1 MDKNLE
7 PAMSARIATLLYL
20 LPEEGQKIN
29 FLGKIPLD
37 DIIKAD
43 PISSTDIQSITNVG
57 DGKFAV
63 QDAYF
68 DIPFEELTGEQQ
80 ELMVAKALI
89 WSNDNMKKNGAI
101 ISMYNA
107 LDDCRAILGNEFPL
121 HKVFL
126 YTQILD
132 GTLLTKVAYNEENNK
147 YFAKDDEGDAYDLTE
162 VDSDTAIKIAGKA
175 YISVLHQQLGDE
187 GRITLN
193 KPFKIWDSNGNPYT
207 IKEIEEDKYGEGIA
221 LTGDYTEKNGKV
233 FENEYISGD
242 EILINFSVSEMKKLA
257 DHAMKQVQGRGIS
270 EAIENPSQ
278 SLNEVNV
285 FPFKTD
291 GGEYDIHI
299 LPPEENEGYTAMFTL
314 KGDKNILEDVQ
325 LDDDIVGVYLHVK
338 DSTDETVRE
347 KFANSVVSRH
357 FSTLERDIRHQEE
370 IVTGFREFGFL
381 DKPVELLNPVVYKE
395 TGLSNKAIEV
405 SDTGY
410 HTSIALFESLDEAKK
425 HFSPSF
431 FMDNSYEDYRQKL
444 YESIKETLESIKKST
459 EMTAKE
465 HEHEQSETP
474 GLTATEHAV
483 VYSVFKNVFQNLP
496 DHYDIADVKEVA
508 KGVNPYPERI
518 DGEEL
523 SGIVEEMLNV
533 NSLVVQNKNLT
544 DRQQSILKIES
555 NIVGGSQKMAEFLK
569 PEINTHDSLEFDGQ
583 KWPLRSIVLPHT
595 GENVLIG
602 TEALEQA
609 LHPDEWNGRK
619 AQAIYERIF
628 YYVSDKDLQQPAAK
642 LAAQVEKEALGLGDI
657 ISLNGDKLEVGMKVI
672 WNDPDES
679 ARDLSRVWTIDNIN
693 GEVISISDGY
703 SEAEVT
709 ANELTTY
716 KGEMQEKT
724 QEESDGQHAS
734 ISDIILRAN
743 ELGIDYH
750 PVNIKDGIT
759 VTDSEGEEKTFNYA
773 YVSEADIILHESMY
787 DCFENDKGVWINE
800 LPEYS
805 QNEILDK
812 LFDAFFAEKES
823 MLVVYDK
830 QEVPSYA
837 MSAIFNGDFSGI
849 ENEQDEKDI
858 RAFMKKN
865 EGYFLDVKTDSQG
878 FSRNPAFGL
887 PTDCETVFMIKTITP
902 KKLLEEK
909 KAQVIKEP
917 EETLPLTP
925 AGDKIAVGVKV
936 TWQDPDI
943 ENRDLSRVWQ
953 VDKINGEVI
962 SISDGYSEA
971 EVTANELNVVDN
983 SKRSY
988 GEVFKEA
995 ESLLQ
1000 KFLPNYGDGIN
1011 FRPDDA
1017 PDVTR
1022 NTCAAFIVNTGTDT
1036 VNVIHDYSDQFS
1048 FSDVSKTEGQKIYEI
1063 VPVMSVFQQSDLEK
1077 YITAMKEHG
1086 DEAVEL
1092 YNLRKEV
1099 IDDLKERVID
1109 SSGYSFS
1116 PEAVQRI
1123 RNYSKAMFEG
1133 QEKGEYGMAII
1144 DSIKDIV
1151 WKDPEVAR
1159 KPDKWFTDAAKE
1171 FDSIVNGDD
1180 LSNQMRTHFHR

>member
-101 ISMYNA
+101 ISMVNA

-126 YTQILD
+126 HTQILD

-242 EILINFSVSEMKKLA
+242 EILISFSVSEMKKLT
-257 DHAMKQVQGRGIS
+257 DHIM
-270 EAIENPSQ
+270 EN
-278 SLNEVNV
+278 
-285 FPFKTD
+285 
-291 GGEYDIHI
+291 
-299 LPPEENEGYTAMFTL
+299 A
-314 KGDKNILEDVQ
+314 
-325 LDDDIVGVYLHVK
+325 
-338 DSTDETVRE
+338 
-347 KFANSVVSRH
+347 
-357 FSTLERDIRHQEE
+357 
-370 IVTGFREFGFL
+370 
-381 DKPVELLNPVVYKE
+381 
-395 TGLSNKAIEV
+395 
-405 SDTGY
+405 
-410 HTSIALFESLDEAKK
+410 
-425 HFSPSF
+425 
-431 FMDNSYEDYRQKL
+431 RQR
-444 YESIKETLESIKKST
+444 S
-459 EMTAKE
+459 
-465 HEHEQSETP
+465 QSETP
-474 GLTATEHAV
+474 GLTATEYAV

-508 KGVNPYPERI
+508 KGVNPHPERI
-518 DGEEL
+518 DSEEL
-523 SGIVEEMLNV
+523 AGIVEEMLNV

-555 NIVGGSQKMAEFLK
+555 TIAGGSQKMAEFLK
-569 PEINTHDSLEFDGQ
+569 PEINTHDSLEFDGK

-642 LAAQVEKEALGLGDI
+642 LAAQVEKEALGLGDT
-657 ISLNGDKLEVGMKVI
+657 ISLNGEKLEVGMKVI

-716 KGEMQEKT
+716 KGELQEKT
-724 QEESDGQHAS
+724 QEESNGQHAKM
-734 ISDIILRAN
+734 DDVILRAN
-743 ELGIDYH
+743 ELGLDFH
-750 PVNIKDGIT
+750 PVGLKGDVFVKNIDDGAEY
-759 VTDSEGEEKTFNYA
+759 VDKTFSYA
-773 YVSEADIILHESMY
+773 TVKGDEIVLFEKLYDVFDQNEGYYLSGIPEES
-787 DCFENDKGVWINE
+787 K
-800 LPEYS
+800 
-805 QNEILDK
+805 NEILDK
-812 LFDAFFAEKES
+812 LFDSFFAENDQ
-823 MLVVYDK
+823 MVVVYDK

-837 MSAIFNGDFSGI
+837 LSAIINGDFSGI
-849 ENEQDEKDI
+849 EDEEDEKDI
-858 RAFMKKN
+858 RAFIEKN
-865 EGYFLDVKTDSQG
+865 SGYILDVDPNSAG
-878 FSRNPAFGL
+878 FTRNPAFGL
-887 PTDCETVFMIKTITP
+887 PTDCETMFMVKPISP
-902 KKLLEEK
+902 SELLEEK

-925 AGDKIAVGVKV
+925 EGDKIDVGVKV
-936 TWQDPDI
+936 TWQDPDV

-971 EVTANELNVVDN
+971 EVTANELNVVNAD
-983 SKRSY
+983 KRSY

-1000 KFLPNYGDGIN
+1000 KFLPNYGDGMN
-1011 FRPDDA
+1011 FKPDDA
-1017 PDVTR
+1017 PEVTR
-1022 NTCAAFIVNTGTDT
+1022 DSCAAFIANTGTDT

-1116 PEAVQRI
+1116 PEAIQRI
-1123 RNYSKAMFEG
+1123 RNYSKAMIEG

>member
-20 LPEEGQKIN
+20 LPEEGQKVSFN
-29 FLGKIPLD
+29 GKIPLD
-37 DIIKAD
+37 DIIKVD
-43 PISSTDIQSITNVG
+43 PISSTEIQSITNIG

-63 QDAYF
+63 QDAYL
-68 DIPFEELTGEQQ
+68 DIPFEELSGEQQ

-89 WSNDNMKKNGAI
+89 WSTDNMKKNGAI
-101 ISMYNA
+101 ISMVNA

-147 YFAKDDEGDAYDLTE
+147 YFAKDDKGDAYDLTE

-193 KPFKIWDSNGNPYT
+193 KPFKIWDIDGNPYT
-207 IKEIEEDKYGEGIA
+207 IKEIEEDKYGEGVA

-233 FENEYISGD
+233 FENKYISGD
-242 EILINFSVSEMKKLA
+242 EILISFSVSEMKKLA
-257 DHAMKQVQGRGIS
+257 DHIM
-270 EAIENPSQ
+270 ENARQRSQ
-278 SLNEVNV
+278 S
-285 FPFKTD
+285 
-291 GGEYDIHI
+291 
-299 LPPEENEGYTAMFTL
+299 M
-314 KGDKNILEDVQ
+314 
-325 LDDDIVGVYLHVK
+325 
-338 DSTDETVRE
+338 
-347 KFANSVVSRH
+347 
-357 FSTLERDIRHQEE
+357 
-370 IVTGFREFGFL
+370 
-381 DKPVELLNPVVYKE
+381 
-395 TGLSNKAIEV
+395 
-405 SDTGY
+405 
-410 HTSIALFESLDEAKK
+410 
-425 HFSPSF
+425 
-431 FMDNSYEDYRQKL
+431 
-444 YESIKETLESIKKST
+444 
-459 EMTAKE
+459 
-465 HEHEQSETP
+465 ETP
-474 GLTATEHAV
+474 GLTATEYAV

-496 DHYDIADVKEVA
+496 EHYDIADVKEVA
-508 KGVNPYPERI
+508 KGVNPHPERI
-518 DGEEL
+518 DSEEL
-523 SGIVEEMLNV
+523 AGIVEEMLNV

-544 DRQQSILKIES
+544 DRQQSILKLETI
-555 NIVGGSQKMAEFLK
+555 IAGGPKNMAEFLK
-569 PEINTHDSLEFDGQ
+569 SEVNTHDSLEYDGQ
-583 KWPLRSIVLPHT
+583 KWPLRSITLPHT

-602 TEALEQA
+602 TVALEQA
-609 LHPDEWNGRK
+609 LRPEDDHTEWKDRK
-619 AQAIYERIF
+619 AQSVDERIF

-642 LAAQVEKEALGLGDI
+642 LAAQVEKEALGLGDT
-657 ISLNGDKLEVGMKVI
+657 ISLNGEKLEVGMKVI

-716 KGEMQEKT
+716 KGELQEKT
-724 QEESDGQHAS
+724 QEESNGQHAKM
-734 ISDIILRAN
+734 DDVILRAN
-743 ELGIDYH
+743 ELGLDFH
-750 PVNIKDGIT
+750 PVGLKGDVFVKNIDDGAEY
-759 VTDSEGEEKTFNYA
+759 VDKTFSYA
-773 YVSEADIILHESMY
+773 TVKGDEIVLFEKLYDVFDQNEGYYLSGIPEES
-787 DCFENDKGVWINE
+787 K
-800 LPEYS
+800 
-805 QNEILDK
+805 NEILDK
-812 LFDAFFAEKES
+812 LFDSFFAENDQ
-823 MLVVYDK
+823 MVVVYDK

-837 MSAIFNGDFSGI
+837 LSAIINGDFSGI
-849 ENEQDEKDI
+849 EDEEDEKDI
-858 RAFMKKN
+858 RAFIEKN
-865 EGYFLDVKTDSQG
+865 LGYILDVDPNSAG
-878 FSRNPAFGL
+878 FTRNPAFGL
-887 PTDCETVFMIKTITP
+887 PTDCETVFMVKPVTP
-902 KKLLEEK
+902 KELLEEK

-925 AGDKIAVGVKV
+925 EGDKIDVGVKV
-936 TWQDPDI
+936 TWQDPDV

-971 EVTANELNVVDN
+971 EVTANELNVVNAD
-983 SKRSY
+983 KRSY

-1000 KFLPNYGDGIN
+1000 KFLPNYGDGMN
-1011 FRPDDA
+1011 FKPDDA
-1017 PDVTR
+1017 PEVTR
-1022 NTCAAFIVNTGTDT
+1022 DSCAAFIANTGTDT

-1092 YNLRKEV
+1092 YNLRKKV

>member
-1 MDKNLE
+1 MPTFAKHNIKDTTMDKNLE

-57 DGKFAV
+57 DGKFAI

-89 WSNDNMKKNGAI
+89 WSNDNTKKNGVVT
-101 ISMYNA
+101 SMFNA
-107 LDDCRAILGNEFPL
+107 LDECRKAMGNEFPIYGAFIYDFKEGYIID
-121 HKVFL
+121 KV
-126 YTQILD
+126 
-132 GTLLTKVAYNEENNK
+132 VYNEEEQMYYGYDKMNDNHCEISK
-147 YFAKDDEGDAYDLTE
+147 NMSLDDTK
-162 VDSDTAIKIAGKA
+162 SICSKA
-175 YISVLHQQLGDE
+175 YISLIVNSLDGKESMNLKEPIDIINDDNHKFTVKSIE
-187 GRITLN
+187 
-193 KPFKIWDSNGNPYT
+193 KDSSGYGVNLIG
-207 IKEIEEDKYGEGIA
+207 KYA
-221 LTGDYTEKNGKV
+221 DDY
-233 FENEYISGD
+233 
-242 EILINFSVSEMKKLA
+242 
-257 DHAMKQVQGRGIS
+257 
-270 EAIENPSQ
+270 
-278 SLNEVNV
+278 
-285 FPFKTD
+285 D
-291 GGEYDIHI
+291 GGVEESYIDATEIHY
-299 LPPEENEGYTAMFTL
+299 E
-314 KGDKNILEDVQ
+314 
-325 LDDDIVGVYLHVK
+325 
-338 DSTDETVRE
+338 
-347 KFANSVVSRH
+347 
-357 FSTLERDIRHQEE
+357 
-370 IVTGFREFGFL
+370 
-381 DKPVELLNPVVYKE
+381 
-395 TGLSNKAIEV
+395 
-405 SDTGY
+405 
-410 HTSIALFESLDEAKK
+410 
-425 HFSPSF
+425 FSPAAF
-431 FMDNSYEDYRQKL
+431 KRLAEH
-444 YESIKETLESIKKST
+444 I
-459 EMTAKE
+459 AKGRE
-465 HEHEQSETP
+465 RGQSETP
-474 GLTATEHAV
+474 GLTATEYAV

-496 DHYDIADVKEVA
+496 DHYDIENVKEVA
-508 KGVNPYPERI
+508 KGVNPHPDRI

-523 SGIVEEMLNV
+523 AGIVEEMLNV
-533 NSLVVQNKNLT
+533 NSLVVQNKALT

-555 NIVGGSQKMAEFLK
+555 TIAGGPQKMAEFLK
-569 PEINTHDSLEFDGQ
+569 SEINTHDSLEFDGK
-583 KWPLRSIVLPHT
+583 KWPLRSIILPHT

-657 ISLNGDKLEVGMKVI
+657 ISLNGEKLEVGMKVI

-716 KGEMQEKT
+716 KGELQEKT

-787 DCFENDKGVWINE
+787 DCFENDKGMWLHE
-800 LPEYS
+800 LPEAS
-805 QNEILDK
+805 QKEVVDK
-812 LFDAFFAEKES
+812 LFDAFFAENEP
-823 MLVVYDK
+823 MTVVYDEQK
-830 QEVPSYA
+830 VPSHA
-837 MSAIFNGDFSGI
+837 LPAIINGDFSGI
-849 ENEQDEKDI
+849 DDEQDYNDI
-858 RAFMKKN
+858 TTFMEEN
-865 EGYFLDVKTDSQG
+865 AGYNLIVEPDSQS
-878 FSRNPAFGL
+878 FVRDPAFGKS
-887 PTDCETVFMIKTITP
+887 TDCETVFMVKTITP
-902 KKLLEEK
+902 KELLDKK
-909 KAQVIKEP
+909 KAQSVEEP
-917 EETLPLTP
+917 EKILPLTP
-925 AGDKIAVGVKV
+925 AGDRIDVGVKV
-936 TWQDPDI
+936 TWRDPDPD
-943 ENRDLSRVWQ
+943 NRDLSRVWT

-971 EVTANELNVVDN
+971 EVTANELNVVDT

-1000 KFLPNYGDGIN
+1000 KFLPNYGDGMN
-1011 FRPDDA
+1011 FKPDDA
-1017 PDVTR
+1017 PNVTR
-1022 NTCAAFIVNTGTDT
+1022 DSCAAFIVNTGTDT

-1099 IDDLKERVID
+1099 IDDLKERVVD
-1109 SSGYSFS
+1109 SSNYSFS

>member
-1 MDKNLE
+1 MKVLHPNLNRKQDTEGFTDNIKDTTMDKNLE

-101 ISMYNA
+101 ISMVNA

-233 FENEYISGD
+233 FENEYISGN
-242 EILINFSVSEMKKLA
+242 EILSSFSVSEMKKLA
-257 DHAMKQVQGRGIS
+257 DHIM
-270 EAIENPSQ
+270 ENARQRSQ
-278 SLNEVNV
+278 S
-285 FPFKTD
+285 
-291 GGEYDIHI
+291 
-299 LPPEENEGYTAMFTL
+299 M
-314 KGDKNILEDVQ
+314 
-325 LDDDIVGVYLHVK
+325 
-338 DSTDETVRE
+338 
-347 KFANSVVSRH
+347 
-357 FSTLERDIRHQEE
+357 
-370 IVTGFREFGFL
+370 
-381 DKPVELLNPVVYKE
+381 
-395 TGLSNKAIEV
+395 
-405 SDTGY
+405 
-410 HTSIALFESLDEAKK
+410 
-425 HFSPSF
+425 
-431 FMDNSYEDYRQKL
+431 
-444 YESIKETLESIKKST
+444 
-459 EMTAKE
+459 
-465 HEHEQSETP
+465 ETP
-474 GLTATEHAV
+474 GLTATENAV

-496 DHYDIADVKEVA
+496 EHYDIADVKEVA
-508 KGVNPYPERI
+508 KGVNPHPERI
-518 DGEEL
+518 DNEEL
-523 SGIVEEMLNV
+523 AGIVEEMLNV

-555 NIVGGSQKMAEFLK
+555 TIVGGSQKMAEFLK

-642 LAAQVEKEALGLGDI
+642 LAAQVEKEALGLGDT
-657 ISLNGDKLEVGMKVI
+657 ISLNGEKLEVGMKVI

-716 KGEMQEKT
+716 KGELQEKT
-724 QEESDGQHAS
+724 QEESNGQHAKM
-734 ISDIILRAN
+734 DDVILRAN
-743 ELGIDYH
+743 ELGLDFH
-750 PVNIKDGIT
+750 PVGLKGDVFVKNIDDGAEY
-759 VTDSEGEEKTFNYA
+759 VDKTFSYA
-773 YVSEADIILHESMY
+773 TVKGDEIVLFEKLYDVFDQNEGYYLSGIPEES
-787 DCFENDKGVWINE
+787 K
-800 LPEYS
+800 
-805 QNEILDK
+805 NEILDK
-812 LFDAFFAEKES
+812 LFDSFFAENDQ
-823 MLVVYDK
+823 MVVVYDK

-837 MSAIFNGDFSGI
+837 LSAILNGDFSGI
-849 ENEQDEKDI
+849 EDEEDEKDI
-858 RAFMKKN
+858 RAFIEKN
-865 EGYFLDVKTDSQG
+865 SGYILDVDPNSAG
-878 FSRNPAFGL
+878 FTRNPAFGL
-887 PTDCETVFMIKTITP
+887 PTDCETMFMVKPISP
-902 KKLLEEK
+902 SELLEEK

-925 AGDKIAVGVKV
+925 EGDKIDVGVKV
-936 TWQDPDI
+936 TWQDPDV

-971 EVTANELNVVDN
+971 EVTANELNVVNAD
-983 SKRSY
+983 KRSY
-988 GEVFKEA
+988 DEVFKEA

-1000 KFLPNYGDGIN
+1000 KFLPNYGDGMN
-1011 FRPDDA
+1011 FKPDDA
-1017 PDVTR
+1017 PEVTR
-1022 NTCAAFIVNTGTDT
+1022 DSCAAFIANTGDT

-1123 RNYSKAMFEG
+1123 RNYSKAMIEG

>member
-101 ISMYNA
+101 ISMVNA

-121 HKVFL
+121 HEVFL
-126 YTQILD
+126 HTQILD

-207 IKEIEEDKYGEGIA
+207 IKEIEEDKYGKGIA

-242 EILINFSVSEMKKLA
+242 EILISFSVSEMKKLA
-257 DHAMKQVQGRGIS
+257 DHIM
-270 EAIENPSQ
+270 EN
-278 SLNEVNV
+278 
-285 FPFKTD
+285 
-291 GGEYDIHI
+291 
-299 LPPEENEGYTAMFTL
+299 A
-314 KGDKNILEDVQ
+314 
-325 LDDDIVGVYLHVK
+325 
-338 DSTDETVRE
+338 
-347 KFANSVVSRH
+347 
-357 FSTLERDIRHQEE
+357 
-370 IVTGFREFGFL
+370 
-381 DKPVELLNPVVYKE
+381 
-395 TGLSNKAIEV
+395 
-405 SDTGY
+405 
-410 HTSIALFESLDEAKK
+410 
-425 HFSPSF
+425 
-431 FMDNSYEDYRQKL
+431 RQR
-444 YESIKETLESIKKST
+444 S
-459 EMTAKE
+459 
-465 HEHEQSETP
+465 QSETP
-474 GLTATEHAV
+474 GLTATEYAV

-496 DHYDIADVKEVA
+496 EHYDIADVKEVA
-508 KGVNPYPERI
+508 KGVNPHPERI
-518 DGEEL
+518 DSEEL
-523 SGIVEEMLNV
+523 AGIVEEMLNV

-555 NIVGGSQKMAEFLK
+555 TIVGGSQKMAEFLK
-569 PEINTHDSLEFDGQ
+569 PEINTHDSLEFDGK

-642 LAAQVEKEALGLGDI
+642 LAAQVEKEALGLGDT
-657 ISLNGDKLEVGMKVI
+657 ISLNGEKLEVGMKVI

-693 GEVISISDGY
+693 GEVISISDDC

-709 ANELTTY
+709 ANELMTY
-716 KGEMQEKT
+716 KGDLQEKSL
-724 QEESDGQHAS
+724 EESDGQHAS

-1000 KFLPNYGDGIN
+1000 KFLPNYGDGMN
-1011 FRPDDA
+1011 FKPDDA

-1022 NTCAAFIVNTGTDT
+1022 NSCAAFIVNTGTDT
-1036 VNVIHDYSDQFS
+1036 VNVINDYSDQFS

-1180 LSNQMRTHFHR
+1180 LSKRLVGGGDFLDVNLDSRKPVPVLVSDGDT